1 MCGINTTQGKKGGNK
16 FNVQEREIV
25 NDKAPGIK
33 KNQDFHYQVPFI
45 DDSKEKKMIPFVDAL
60 MA

>member
-1 MCGINTTQGKKGGNK
+1 MFK
-16 FNVQEREIV
+16 REIV
-25 NDKAPGIK
+25 NDRPRGK
-33 KNQDFHYQVPFI
+33 KNQGFRYQVSFI